1 MDVERKIKDLASSE
15 GFDRV
20 IEIGSWRG
28 FDVFVADTEAEC
40 EVGLPQYILVSGN
53 NVRWATVEE
62 TEELMV
68 SVF

>member
-20 IEIGSWRG
+20 VGIGSWRG
-28 FDVFVADTEAEC
+28 FDVFVADTDAEC
-40 EVGLPQYILVSGN
+40 AVGLPQYILVSGN

-62 TEELMV
+62 TEELMA